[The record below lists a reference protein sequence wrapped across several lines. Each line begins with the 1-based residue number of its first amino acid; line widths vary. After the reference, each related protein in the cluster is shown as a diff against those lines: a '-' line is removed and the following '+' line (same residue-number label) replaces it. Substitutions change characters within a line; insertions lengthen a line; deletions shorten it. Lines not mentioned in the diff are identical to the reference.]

1 MSESAF
7 VAQLKAEIEQVLSK
21 LDRAPEIDAAVDPMR
36 HLPML
41 LRAALKNEIEAADVA
56 AAWVAST
63 PEIEAKLVLARH
75 AGDEARHYQMLEQSM
90 RSLGIDPYNLA
101 PVRFNPLQPPSP
113 VLVFLRKLTTTEE
126 RIAAALVAREAMGAR
141 RNQQFLQYL
150 EAVGRHDIAQL
161 YREVINPD
169 EERHHRAGCE
179 LLARIA
185 VTPEAQERARSAAMR
200 LLQIGDDVREA
211 FLQGTG
217 AGVLPGC

>member
-1 MSESAF
+1 MPASAF
-7 VAQLKAEIEQVLSK
+7 VEQVKAEIEQRLSK
-21 LDRAPEIDAAVDPMR
+21 LDRAPEINAASDPVR
-36 HLPML
+36 HLPVL
-41 LRAALKNEIEAADVA
+41 LRAALKNEIEAADIA

-63 PEIEAKLVLARH
+63 PEIDAKLVLARH

-90 RSLGIDPYNLA
+90 RSLSIDLSGY
-101 PVRFNPLQPPSP
+101 NPLEPPSP
-113 VLVFLRKLTTTEE
+113 VLKFLRTLMTTEE

-141 RNQQFLQYL
+141 RNRQFLVYL
-150 EAVGRHDIAQL
+150 EAVGRHDMAQL

-185 VTPEAQERARSAAMR
+185 VTPEAQERARAAASR

-217 AGVLPGC
+217 AGVVPGC